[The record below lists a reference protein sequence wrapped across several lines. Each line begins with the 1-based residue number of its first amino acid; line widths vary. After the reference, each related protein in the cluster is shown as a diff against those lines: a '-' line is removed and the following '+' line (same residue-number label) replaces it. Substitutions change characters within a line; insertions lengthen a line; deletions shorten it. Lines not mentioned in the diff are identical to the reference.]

1 MHLSF
6 SYKLLTQFPRY
17 SGSRN
22 WALRFS
28 EDEYNS
34 LENVFQQ
41 TEAWDRVFWNYKK
54 FDHSIFREALN
65 TELLK
70 YDLNNVEYDTFQEIL
85 VSLLHVYAPLK
96 KKHLRAN
103 HASFVTKELRKVI
116 MQRTRLRNI
125 YLKQRTEP
133 IRLHIISKE
142 INVLTILKKSQRF
155 YFESLDVKFFKDN
168 KKFWKEISSLFS
180 SKIKSKK
187 KITHVENDDIYHI
200 ENTRSSLIH
209 LHGFQL
215 LVLLP

>member
-22 WALRFS
+22 WVLRFS

-41 TEAWDRVFWNYKK
+41 TEAWDRVFRNYKK

-65 TELLK
+65 RELLK
-70 YDLNNVEYDTFQEIL
+70 YDLNNVEYDTFQEII

-103 HASFVTKELRKVI
+103 HASFVTKELQKVI

-125 YLKQRTEP
+125 YLTQRTEP
-133 IRLHIISKE
+133 TEVAYNQQRNKCVNHFKE
-142 INVLTILKKSQRF
+142 TKKIL
-155 YFESLDVKFFKDN
+155 
-168 KKFWKEISSLFS
+168 FWKSRCEIF
-180 SKIKSKK
+180 
-187 KITHVENDDIYHI
+187 
-200 ENTRSSLIH
+200 
-209 LHGFQL
+209 
-215 LVLLP
+215 